1 MAKME
6 QLEMEAHRKQLVRD
20 VESLVE
26 KYRAIF
32 EWDVPEVDEGAANR
46 LILAA
51 VRQALDHI
59 EQALPS
65 APAP

>member
-6 QLEMEAHRKQLVRD
+6 QLELDAHRARLVRD
-20 VESLVE
+20 VAALVD

-32 EWDVPEVDEGAANR
+32 EWDVPEIDEGAADR

-51 VRQALDHI
+51 VRQALDNL
-59 EQALPS
+59 EQALPGAS
-65 APAP
+65 LP